1 MSEGLIKR
9 IIRYGY
15 TNFRYGPSLGK
26 ERYLYI
32 LRLVRLHMNYFLDRI
47 WPFAKNKS
55 EDNLVKMFWKFME
68 VVREE
73 YDYKLFLLGERIH

>member
-1 MSEGLIKR
+1 
-9 IIRYGY
+9 
-15 TNFRYGPSLGK
+15 
-26 ERYLYI
+26 
-32 LRLVRLHMNYFLDRI
+32 MNYFLDRI